1 MQNSYSEKTVVYAG
15 FWVRFAAFLIDSLI
29 VGAALLI
36 VRLALF
42 FGFSVFELIEVNPL
56 DTKVLFSYTVKDIIL
71 YLAGAAYYIICTY
84 CAGTT
89 AGKWLFNLRVVPAG
103 GSGQRK
109 LRLIDVVYRET
120 IGKFLSGLVMN
131 IGYIIAGMDSEKRA
145 LHDMLCDTRVIYAK
159 RVKVIPVRP
168 GQYAYTPPG
177 AGPQNMT
184 PGPGNMAYTQNTPG
198 PGNVPHMQ
206 NAPGP
211 GNVPHMQ
218 NAPGPGNMPH
228 MQNVPGPGNVPYM
241 QNERGQGTM
250 PHTRNMP
257 GQGSVPCTQNMTAAQ
272 NADNRQNT
280 EQTHNISASQHEPV
294 IKDTAVLQNLPDPQ
308 NTRDDADTNNNK
320 R

>member
-159 RVKVIPVRP
+159 RVKVIPVRS

-218 NAPGPGNMPH
+218 N
-228 MQNVPGPGNVPYM
+228 
-241 QNERGQGTM
+241 ERGQGTM
-250 PHTRNMP
+250 PYTRNMP

>member
-198 PGNVPHMQ
+198 PGN
-206 NAPGP
+206 
-211 GNVPHMQ
+211 
-218 NAPGPGNMPH
+218 MPH
-228 MQNVPGPGNVPYM
+228 MQNVPGPGNVPHM

-250 PHTRNMP
+250 PYTRNML

-294 IKDTAVLQNLPDPQ
+294 IKETAVLQNLPDPQ

>member
-184 PGPGNMAYTQNTPG
+184 PGPGNM
-198 PGNVPHMQ
+198 
-206 NAPGP
+206 
-211 GNVPHMQ
+211 
-218 NAPGPGNMPH
+218 PH
-228 MQNVPGPGNVPYM
+228 MQNVPGPGNVPHM

-250 PHTRNMP
+250 PYTRNMP

-294 IKDTAVLQNLPDPQ
+294 IKETAVLQNLPDPQ

>member
-42 FGFSVFELIEVNPL
+42 FGFSVFELIEVNPM

-206 NAPGP
+206 N
-211 GNVPHMQ
+211 
-218 NAPGPGNMPH
+218 
-228 MQNVPGPGNVPYM
+228 VPGPGNVPYM

-280 EQTHNISASQHEPV
+280 EQTHNISASQNEPV
-294 IKDTAVLQNLPDPQ
+294 IKETAVLQNLPDPQ

>member
-198 PGNVPHMQ
+198 PGN
-206 NAPGP
+206 
-211 GNVPHMQ
+211 
-218 NAPGPGNMPH
+218 MPH
-228 MQNVPGPGNVPYM
+228 MQNVPGPGNVPHM

-250 PHTRNMP
+250 PYTRNMP

-294 IKDTAVLQNLPDPQ
+294 IKETAVLQNLPDPQ

>member
-198 PGNVPHMQ
+198 PGN
-206 NAPGP
+206 
-211 GNVPHMQ
+211 
-218 NAPGPGNMPH
+218 MPH
-228 MQNVPGPGNVPYM
+228 MQNVPGPGNVPHM

-250 PHTRNMP
+250 PYTRNMP

>member
-1 MQNSYSEKTVVYAG
+1 M
-15 FWVRFAAFLIDSLI
+15 RFAAFLIDSLI

-218 NAPGPGNMPH
+218 N
-228 MQNVPGPGNVPYM
+228 
-241 QNERGQGTM
+241 ERGQGTM
-250 PHTRNMP
+250 PYTRNMP

>member
-211 GNVPHMQ
+211 GNVP
-218 NAPGPGNMPH
+218 
-228 MQNVPGPGNVPYM
+228 YM

-280 EQTHNISASQHEPV
+280 EQTHNISASQNEPV
-294 IKDTAVLQNLPDPQ
+294 IKETAVLQNLPDPQ

>member
-1 MQNSYSEKTVVYAG
+1 M
-15 FWVRFAAFLIDSLI
+15 RFAAFLIDSLI

-198 PGNVPHMQ
+198 PGN
-206 NAPGP
+206 
-211 GNVPHMQ
+211 
-218 NAPGPGNMPH
+218 MPH
-228 MQNVPGPGNVPYM
+228 MQNVPGPGNVPHM

-250 PHTRNMP
+250 PYTRNMP

-294 IKDTAVLQNLPDPQ
+294 IKETAVLQNLPDPQ

>member
-198 PGNVPHMQ
+198 PGNMAYTQNTPGPGNVPHMQ

-218 NAPGPGNMPH
+218 N
-228 MQNVPGPGNVPYM
+228 
-241 QNERGQGTM
+241 ERGQGTM
-250 PHTRNMP
+250 PYTRNMP

-280 EQTHNISASQHEPV
+280 EQTHNISASQNEPV
-294 IKDTAVLQNLPDPQ
+294 IKETAVLQNLPDPQ

>member
-198 PGNVPHMQ
+198 PGNMPHMQ

-218 NAPGPGNMPH
+218 N
-228 MQNVPGPGNVPYM
+228 
-241 QNERGQGTM
+241 ERGQGTM
-250 PHTRNMP
+250 PYTRNMP

>member
-159 RVKVIPVRP
+159 RVKVIPVRS

-218 NAPGPGNMPH
+218 N
-228 MQNVPGPGNVPYM
+228 
-241 QNERGQGTM
+241 ERGQGTM

-280 EQTHNISASQHEPV
+280 EQTHNISASQNEPV
-294 IKDTAVLQNLPDPQ
+294 IKETAVLQNLPDPQ

>member
-15 FWVRFAAFLIDSLI
+15 FCVRFAAFLIDSLI

-198 PGNVPHMQ
+198 PGN
-206 NAPGP
+206 
-211 GNVPHMQ
+211 
-218 NAPGPGNMPH
+218 MPH
-228 MQNVPGPGNVPYM
+228 MQNVPGPGNVPHM

-250 PHTRNMP
+250 PYTRNMP
-257 GQGSVPCTQNMTAAQ
+257 GQGSVPCTQNMTVAQ

-294 IKDTAVLQNLPDPQ
+294 IKETAVLQNLPDPQ
-308 NTRDDADTNNNK
+308 NTQDDADTNNNK

>member
-159 RVKVIPVRP
+159 RVKVIPVRS

-206 NAPGP
+206 NA
-211 GNVPHMQ
+211 
-218 NAPGPGNMPH
+218 
-228 MQNVPGPGNVPYM
+228 PGPGNVPYM

>member
-1 MQNSYSEKTVVYAG
+1 MQNSYSERTVVYAG

-198 PGNVPHMQ
+198 PGN
-206 NAPGP
+206 
-211 GNVPHMQ
+211 
-218 NAPGPGNMPH
+218 MPH

-250 PHTRNMP
+250 PYTRNMP

-308 NTRDDADTNNNK
+308 NTQDDADTNNNK

>member
-198 PGNVPHMQ
+198 PGN
-206 NAPGP
+206 
-211 GNVPHMQ
+211 
-218 NAPGPGNMPH
+218 MPH
-228 MQNVPGPGNVPYM
+228 MQNVPGPGNVPHM

-250 PHTRNMP
+250 PYTRNMP

-280 EQTHNISASQHEPV
+280 EQTHNISASQNEPV
-294 IKDTAVLQNLPDPQ
+294 IKETAVLQNLPDPQ

>member
-159 RVKVIPVRP
+159 RVKVIPVRS

-198 PGNVPHMQ
+198 PGN
-206 NAPGP
+206 
-211 GNVPHMQ
+211 
-218 NAPGPGNMPH
+218 MPH

-241 QNERGQGTM
+241 QNE
-250 PHTRNMP
+250 
-257 GQGSVPCTQNMTAAQ
+257 
-272 NADNRQNT
+272 
-280 EQTHNISASQHEPV
+280 PV
-294 IKDTAVLQNLPDPQ
+294 IKETAVLQNLPDPQ
-308 NTRDDADTNNNK
+308 NTWDDADTNNNK

>member
-1 MQNSYSEKTVVYAG
+1 MQNSYSERTVVYAG

-159 RVKVIPVRP
+159 RVKVIPVRH

-177 AGPQNMT
+177 AGPQTMT
-184 PGPGNMAYTQNTPG
+184 PGTGNMAYTQNT
-198 PGNVPHMQ
+198 
-206 NAPGP
+206 
-211 GNVPHMQ
+211 
-218 NAPGPGNMPH
+218 PGPGNMPH
-228 MQNVPGPGNVPYM
+228 MQNVPGPGNVPHM

-250 PHTRNMP
+250 PYTRNMP

-294 IKDTAVLQNLPDPQ
+294 IKETAVLQNLPDPQ

>member
-218 NAPGPGNMPH
+218 N
-228 MQNVPGPGNVPYM
+228 
-241 QNERGQGTM
+241 ERGQGTM
-250 PHTRNMP
+250 PYTRNMP

-308 NTRDDADTNNNK
+308 NTQDDADTNNNK

>member
-218 NAPGPGNMPH
+218 N
-228 MQNVPGPGNVPYM
+228 
-241 QNERGQGTM
+241 ERGQGTM
-250 PHTRNMP
+250 PYTRNMP

-294 IKDTAVLQNLPDPQ
+294 IKETAVLQNLPDPQ

>member
-218 NAPGPGNMPH
+218 N
-228 MQNVPGPGNVPYM
+228 
-241 QNERGQGTM
+241 ERGQGTM
-250 PHTRNMP
+250 PYTRNMP

>member
-120 IGKFLSGLVMN
+120 IGKFLSGLAMN

-198 PGNVPHMQ
+198 PGNMAYTQ
-206 NAPGP
+206 NTPGP

-218 NAPGPGNMPH
+218 N
-228 MQNVPGPGNVPYM
+228 
-241 QNERGQGTM
+241 ERGQGTM
-250 PHTRNMP
+250 PYTRNMP

-308 NTRDDADTNNNK
+308 NTQDDADTNNSK

>member
-159 RVKVIPVRP
+159 RVKVIPVRS

-177 AGPQNMT
+177 AGPQNMTPGPGNMAYTQNT

-218 NAPGPGNMPH
+218 N
-228 MQNVPGPGNVPYM
+228 
-241 QNERGQGTM
+241 ERGQGTM
-250 PHTRNMP
+250 PYTRNMP

-280 EQTHNISASQHEPV
+280 EQTHNISASQNEPV
-294 IKDTAVLQNLPDPQ
+294 IKETAVLQNLPDPQ

>member
-1 MQNSYSEKTVVYAG
+1 M
-15 FWVRFAAFLIDSLI
+15 RFAAFLIDSLI

-198 PGNVPHMQ
+198 PGN
-206 NAPGP
+206 
-211 GNVPHMQ
+211 
-218 NAPGPGNMPH
+218 MPH
-228 MQNVPGPGNVPYM
+228 MQNVPGPGNVPHM

-250 PHTRNMP
+250 PYTRNMP

>member
-198 PGNVPHMQ
+198 PGNMAYTQNTPGPGNVPHMQ

-218 NAPGPGNMPH
+218 ND
-228 MQNVPGPGNVPYM
+228 
-241 QNERGQGTM
+241 RGQGPM
-250 PHTRNMP
+250 PYTRNMP

>member
-184 PGPGNMAYTQNTPG
+184 PGSGNMAYTQNT
-198 PGNVPHMQ
+198 
-206 NAPGP
+206 
-211 GNVPHMQ
+211 
-218 NAPGPGNMPH
+218 PGPGNMPH
-228 MQNVPGPGNVPYM
+228 MQNVPGPGNVPHM

-250 PHTRNMP
+250 PYTRNMP

>member
-198 PGNVPHMQ
+198 PGNMAYTQ
-206 NAPGP
+206 NTPGP

-218 NAPGPGNMPH
+218 N
-228 MQNVPGPGNVPYM
+228 
-241 QNERGQGTM
+241 ERGQGTM
-250 PHTRNMP
+250 PYTRNMP

-294 IKDTAVLQNLPDPQ
+294 IKETAVLQNLPDPQ

>member
-218 NAPGPGNMPH
+218 N
-228 MQNVPGPGNVPYM
+228 
-241 QNERGQGTM
+241 ERGQGTM
-250 PHTRNMP
+250 PYTRNMP
-257 GQGSVPCTQNMTAAQ
+257 GQGSVPCSQNMTAAL

>member
-198 PGNVPHMQ
+198 PGN
-206 NAPGP
+206 
-211 GNVPHMQ
+211 
-218 NAPGPGNMPH
+218 MPH
-228 MQNVPGPGNVPYM
+228 MQNVPGPGNVPHM

-250 PHTRNMP
+250 PYTRNMP

-308 NTRDDADTNNNK
+308 NTQDDADTNNNK